1 MLWSSVDCMNEE
13 HVVLFTDNIVDLCKT
28 KYSKFVVKSLLK
40 YW

>member
-1 MLWSSVDCMNEE
+1 MDNMWTKACGL
-13 HVVLFTDNIVDLCKT
+13 HVVVFADNIVDLCKT